1 MPVTKLTTL
10 RNSITARK
18 PVRFSERCGVSSA
31 EKICCSAASDLAL
44 NFVACA
50 HRPSV
55 YPDHGENHPQAGPAQ
70 SGRAEEKG
78 KGGRREA
85 EAFRQKSAPAKKS
98 LKAPKPWTPAE
109 VREVFSRFRKANPEP
124 KGELEHV
131 NPFTLLVAVVLSA
144 QATDAGVNKATR
156 ALFEIADTPQ
166 KMLDLGEERL
176 REYIKTI
183 GLYRTKARNVIAL
196 SAKVLSD
203 FGGEVP
209 RTRAEIESLPGA
221 GRKTANVVLNMA
233 FGEHTMA
240 VDTHVFR
247 VGNRTGLA
255 PGKTPLEVELGLEK
269 VIPAEFML
277 HAHHWLILH
286 GRYTCLARKPRC
298 EVCLINDL
306 CRWPEKT
313 V

>member
-1 MPVTKLTTL
+1 MAKIIRSQRT
-10 RNSITARK
+10 
-18 PVRFSERCGVSSA
+18 SA
-31 EKICCSAASDLAL
+31 
-44 NFVACA
+44 
-50 HRPSV
+50 PSV
-55 YPDHGENHPQAGPAQ
+55 RSAPKKKAAKATKPLSKRAAKKPAKQ
-70 SGRAEEKG
+70 
-78 KGGRREA
+78 
-85 EAFRQKSAPAKKS
+85 APAKAAK
-98 LKAPKPWTPAE
+98 KAAKPKPWTAE
-109 VREVFSRFRKANPEP
+109 EVYEVFDRFRKANPEP
-124 KGELEHV
+124 KGELEHL
-131 NPFTLLVAVVLSA
+131 NPYTLLVAVVLSA

-156 ALFEIADTPQ
+156 ALFAVADTPE
-166 KMLDLGEERL
+166 KMLELGEDRV
-176 REYIKTI
+176 RDYIKTI
-183 GLYRTKARNVIAL
+183 GLYRNKAKNVIAL
-196 SAKVLSD
+196 SEKLIAE

-269 VIPAEFML
+269 VIPTEFML

-286 GRYTCLARKPRC
+286 GRYTCLARGPRC

>member
-1 MPVTKLTTL
+1 MAK
-10 RNSITARK
+10 ITRK
-18 PVRFSERCGVSSA
+18 PAPRKAPVPKKKAKAV
-31 EKICCSAASDLAL
+31 
-44 NFVACA
+44 VAK
-50 HRPSV
+50 P
-55 YPDHGENHPQAGPAQ
+55 
-70 SGRAEEKG
+70 K
-78 KGGRREA
+78 
-85 EAFRQKSAPAKKS
+85 APAKKS
-98 LKAPKPWTPAE
+98 LKATKPWTPAE
-109 VREVFSRFRKANPEP
+109 VHEVFSRFRKANPEP

-196 SAKVLSD
+196 SAKVLSE

-209 RTRAEIESLPGA
+209 CTRAEIESLPGA

-247 VGNRTGLA
+247 VGNRTELA
-255 PGKTPLEVELGLEK
+255 PGKTPLEVELWSRKADPGRIHAPRPSLADPARSLYLPRAQAALRGVPDQRSLPMAGKDGLSENYA
-269 VIPAEFML
+269 VIRRL
-277 HAHHWLILH
+277 
-286 GRYTCLARKPRC
+286 G
-298 EVCLINDL
+298 
-306 CRWPEKT
+306 
-313 V
+313 

>member
-1 MPVTKLTTL
+1 MAK
-10 RNSITARK
+10 ITRK
-18 PVRFSERCGVSSA
+18 PAPR
-31 EKICCSAASDLAL
+31 KAAVPKKKAKAS
-44 NFVACA
+44 VAK
-50 HRPSV
+50 P
-55 YPDHGENHPQAGPAQ
+55 
-70 SGRAEEKG
+70 K
-78 KGGRREA
+78 
-85 EAFRQKSAPAKKS
+85 APAKKS
-98 LKAPKPWTPAE
+98 LKATKPNSVKPWTPAE
-109 VREVFSRFRKANPEP
+109 VREVFTRFQQANPEP
-124 KGELEHV
+124 RGELEHV

-255 PGKTPLEVELGLEK
+255 PGKTPLDVELGLEK
-269 VIPAEFML
+269 VIPSEFML